1 MSKSTF
7 NVDLSEES
15 GQEEAG
21 ESVVNQCHGWLEL
34 TQQTIQ
40 VHNPFLTHTPFWS
53 LLLFHTCPLALS
65 CPVISNTGAANGK
78 QIMT

>member
-40 VHNPFLTHTPFWS
+40 VHNPFLTLRSGVYYYFILVRQLSPVQSS
-53 LLLFHTCPLALS
+53 LTQGQPMGNKS
-65 CPVISNTGAANGK
+65 
-78 QIMT
+78 

>member
-7 NVDLSEES
+7 NVDLREES

-40 VHNPFLTHTPFWS
+40 VHNPFLTLRSGVYYYFI
-53 LLLFHTCPLALS
+53 L
-65 CPVISNTGAANGK
+65 VR
-78 QIMT
+78 

>member
-7 NVDLSEES
+7 DVDLSEES

-40 VHNPFLTHTPFWS
+40 VHNPFLTLRSGVYYYFILVRQLSPVQSS
-53 LLLFHTCPLALS
+53 LTQGQPMGNKS
-65 CPVISNTGAANGK
+65 
-78 QIMT
+78 